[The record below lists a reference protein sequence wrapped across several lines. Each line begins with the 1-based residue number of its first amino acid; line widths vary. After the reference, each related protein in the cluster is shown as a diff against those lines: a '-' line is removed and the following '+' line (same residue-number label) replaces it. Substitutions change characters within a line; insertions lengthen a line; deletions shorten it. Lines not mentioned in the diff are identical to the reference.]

1 MRINRK
7 YKVIRLDETQFK
19 DNSLKGLNIVITGT
33 LKYFSRTDIKK
44 AIISLGG
51 QVKGSVSKNT
61 SFLILGEDTAG
72 SKLDRAKELDI
83 KILSEED
90 FLDIILDE

>member
-19 DNSLKGLNIVITGT
+19 DNSLKSLNIVITGT

-72 SKLDRAKELDI
+72 SKLERAKELDI
-83 KILSEED
+83 KILSEE
-90 FLDIILDE
+90 